1 MAQTTVMTAEEAADK
16 PLIRRKQIS
25 AHCDGSLATKVGFSD
40 HSFTF
45 DEPSAHGGTDLGPT
59 PLQGVLGALCG
70 CEAVTFGRTA
80 REMDFAYEGIDFEAE
95 FTIDIRGRNGVRG
108 VVPHF
113 RTVRVEARVTTEGDD
128 AAFRAVT
135 EETEARCPV
144 LNLIK
149 DAGVNLEFRWIK
161 QASA

>member
-1 MAQTTVMTAEEAADK
+1 MADNIVMTAEEAAEK

-25 AHCDGSLATKVGFSD
+25 AHCDGGLATTVSFSD
-40 HSFTF
+40 HTFTF
-45 DEPSAHGGTDLGPT
+45 DEPSAHGGTDQGPT
-59 PLQGVLGALCG
+59 PLQGVLGALCA

-80 REMDFAYEGIDFEAE
+80 REMGFSYDGIDFEAE

-113 RTVRVEARVTTEGDD
+113 RTVRVEARVTSDGDD

-149 DAGVNLEFRWIK
+149 DAGVRLEFRWIK
-161 QASA
+161 QEAA

>member
-1 MAQTTVMTAEEAADK
+1 MTETTVVSAEDAADK
-16 PLIRRKQIS
+16 PLIRRKQLS
-25 AHCDGSLATKVGFSD
+25 ARCDGGLATEVTFTD

-80 REMDFAYEGIDFEAE
+80 REMEFAYDGIDFEAE
-95 FTIDIRGRNGVRG
+95 FTIDVRGRNGVRG

-113 RTVRVEARVTTEGDD
+113 RTVRVEARVTSDEDD
-128 AAFRAVT
+128 AAFKAVT

-149 DAGVNLEFRWIK
+149 DAGVRLEFRWIR
-161 QASA
+161 QGTT